1 MRFINFH
8 NNSFKL
14 RFSDFF
20 MDNYSRLIERVSA
33 QAGISK
39 EDVER
44 KIEAKRAKLSGL
56 VSKEGAAQIVAA
68 ELGINFEEEKM
79 KVAELVEGM
88 KKASVVGK
96 VVALYPVRSYE
107 KNGRSGKVA
116 NMLVGDSSGTVKT
129 VFWDVNHIA
138 LIEQSK
144 INQGDVIEISR
155 ASVRNGELHLSSFS
169 DVKLSKE
176 KIDSVVSSKPNVQ
189 PKDLKDAKQGDRIRI
204 RAVVVQV
211 FDPRYFEVCP
221 ECRKKVVDGDCAT
234 HGKIQPVR
242 RALLNIVLDDGT
254 ETTRALMSDK
264 ELYAFGISEADLFSL
279 EAFAL
284 KKAELLG
291 EELYFSGTL
300 KMNQLFNNLEFSIDN
315 IEPVN
320 LDKLLQELQ
329 A

>member
-1 MRFINFH
+1 
-8 NNSFKL
+8 
-14 RFSDFF
+14 
-20 MDNYSRLIERVSA
+20 MDNYSRLIERVSQ
-33 QAGISK
+33 QAGLTK
-39 EDVER
+39 EDIER

-68 ELGINFEEEKM
+68 ELGINFDEEKM
-79 KVAELVEGM
+79 KVAELIEGM

-116 NMLVGDSSGTVKT
+116 NMLVGDESGTVKT
-129 VFWDVNHIA
+129 VFWDINHIA
-138 LIEQSK
+138 LIEQNK

-169 DVKLSKE
+169 DVRLSKQ
-176 KIDSVVSSKPNVQ
+176 KIDSVAASKPNVQ
-189 PKDLKDAKQGDRIRI
+189 AKELKDAKQGDRIKV
-204 RAVVVQV
+204 RAVIVQA

-221 ECRKKVVDGDCAT
+221 ECRKKVVEGECAV

-242 RALLNIVLDDGT
+242 RALLNLVIDDGT
-254 ETTRALMSDK
+254 ETTRALLSDK
-264 ELYAFGISEADLFSL
+264 ELYAFGISEAEVFSL
-279 EAFAL
+279 EAFSM

-300 KMNQLFNNLEFSIDN
+300 RMNQLFNNLELAVDT
-315 IEPVN
+315 IEPVSLDN
-320 LDKLLQELQ
+320 LLKELQ